1 MENLYIA
8 HRLLEDFGIGKICK
22 TNFEPSYLKIKSR
35 SDLTLR
41 IAKIDLT
48 FPIDNLETYI
58 KTNWTTIK
66 ETENL
71 SDIGKLVSLFTLYQ
85 MLVCKYKIISDT
97 TSIAFLAFLFV
108 ELSSEVKWKDEVL
121 VL

>member
-8 HRLLEDFGIGKICK
+8 YRLLEDFGIGKICK
-22 TNFEPSYLKIKSR
+22 TDFEPSYLNLKSR

-48 FPIDNLETYI
+48 FSIDNLENYM
-58 KTNWTTIK
+58 KTNWTSIK

-71 SDIGKLVSLFTLYQ
+71 SDFGKLVSLFTLYQ
-85 MLVCKYKIISDT
+85 LLVCKYKIISDT